1 MLSTRRSWPER
12 WAILDCNAFYSSCER
27 VFRPHLRTRPV
38 VVLSNNDGCMISV
51 SPEAKLLGLKLGAP
65 VHEVREIIRKH
76 RVHVFSSNYQLYG
89 DLSRR
94 VMRILDE
101 LHPDVLQYSIDEA
114 FIDFSHVPP
123 GEEEAW
129 ANDVCRRVT
138 RETGVP
144 VTIGIGHTKTIAKL
158 ASKRAKKIKQKAMH
172 LADQGLETVLR
183 DTPVGD
189 VWGIGH
195 GSELKLKAHNIITAW
210 DFREHPNTAL
220 IRGLLTVTGER
231 LRDELRGISCVEP
244 GEMSEKKMIS
254 STRSFG
260 RRVYARSDLEE
271 AVSTYVGFACEKL
284 RAQQSVARG
293 ISVYLRTSAFEDRTT
308 YHRNDGQLFL
318 VSASSDTGQFTRAA
332 IDIVRSIYRR
342 DTPYKKAGILLFEIS
357 PRAGQQVDLFE
368 TEDTRSGPLMSAM
381 DSINKRWGRG
391 TVRMAACGTKQD
403 WRMLCEKRS
412 DKTQLHWHDL
422 VEVKRE
428 VVETTGS
435 TGRNSREIE

>member
-1 MLSTRRSWPER
+1 MLSIKPSSLCR

-27 VFRPHLRTRPV
+27 VFRPHLRTKPV

-65 VHEVREIIRKH
+65 VHEVRELIRKH

-123 GEEEAW
+123 GEEESW
-129 ANDVCRRVT
+129 AHEVCLRVT
-138 RETGVP
+138 RETGIP
-144 VTIGIGHTKTIAKL
+144 VTIGIGRTKTIAKI
-158 ASKRAKKIKQKAMH
+158 ASKRAKKIKQKTMY
-172 LADQGLETVLR
+172 LADADMEAVLR

-189 VWGIGH
+189 VWGIGTA
-195 GSELKLKAHNIITAW
+195 SALKLQAHKILTAW
-210 DFREHPNTAL
+210 EFREHPNTAL
-220 IRGLLTVTGER
+220 IRSLLTVTGER

-244 GEMSEKKMIS
+244 AEMSEKKMIS

-260 RRVYARSDLEE
+260 RRVYDRIELEE

-284 RAQQSVARG
+284 RAQNSVARG
-293 ISVYLRTSAFEDRTT
+293 ISVYLRTGVFDDKTT
-308 YHRNDGQLFL
+308 YHRNDGQIFL
-318 VSASSDTGQFTRAA
+318 ISATSDTGQFTRAA
-332 IDIVRSIYRR
+332 IDIVRSLYRK
-342 DTPYKKAGILLFEIS
+342 DTAYKKAGVFIFDIS
-357 PRAGQQVDLFE
+357 PRSGQQVDLFHV
-368 TEDTRSGPLMSAM
+368 EDERSAPLMSAM
-381 DSINKRWGRG
+381 DVINKKWGRG
-391 TVRMAACGTKQD
+391 TVRMASCGTKQD

-412 DKTQLHWHDL
+412 DKTQLQWSDL

-428 VVETTGS
+428 KF
-435 TGRNSREIE
+435 

>member
-1 MLSTRRSWPER
+1 MLSIRRLWPER

-123 GEEEAW
+123 GDEERW
-129 ANDVCRRVT
+129 AHEVCLRVT
-138 RETGVP
+138 RETGIP
-144 VTIGIGHTKTIAKL
+144 VTIGIGRTKTIAKI
-158 ASKRAKKIKQKAMH
+158 ASKRAKKIKQKAMY
-172 LADQGLETVLR
+172 LADKDIEAALR

-189 VWGIGH
+189 VWGIGP
-195 GSELKLKAHNIITAW
+195 GFEAKLKMHNIRTAW
-210 DFREHPNTAL
+210 EFREHPNSPL
-220 IRGLLTVTGER
+220 IRALLTVTGER
-231 LRDELRGISCVEP
+231 LREELRGVSCVEP
-244 GEMSEKKMIS
+244 GEMAEKKMIS

-260 RRVYARSDLEE
+260 RRVYDRIELEE

-284 RAQQSVARG
+284 RAQNSVARG
-293 ISVYLRTSAFEDRTT
+293 ISVFLRTSAFEDKTI
-308 YHRNDGQLFL
+308 YHRNDGQIFL
-318 VSASSDTGQFTRAA
+318 VSATSDTGQFTRAA
-332 IDIVRSIYRR
+332 IEIVRSLYRR
-342 DTPYKKAGILLFEIS
+342 DTPYKKAGIFLFDIS
-357 PRAGQQVDLFE
+357 PRAGQQVDLFQV
-368 TEDTRSGPLMSAM
+368 EDARTAPLMSAM
-381 DSINKRWGRG
+381 DSINKKWGRG
-391 TVRMAACGTKQD
+391 TIRMAACGTKQD

-412 DKTQLHWHDL
+412 DKTQLQWHDL
-422 VEVKRE
+422 VEVKAE
-428 VVETTGS
+428 SSV
-435 TGRNSREIE
+435 GRLWDCHF

>member
-1 MLSTRRSWPER
+1 MLSIKPSWPER

-27 VFRPHLRTRPV
+27 VFRPHLRTKPV

-65 VHEVREIIRKH
+65 VHEVREIIRKN

-123 GEEEAW
+123 GDEEKW
-129 ANDVCRRVT
+129 AHEVCLRVT
-138 RETGVP
+138 RETGIP
-144 VTIGIGHTKTIAKL
+144 VTIGVGRTKTIAKI
-158 ASKRAKKIKQKAMH
+158 ASKRAKKIKQKAMY
-172 LADQGLETVLR
+172 LADEDMETALR

-189 VWGIGH
+189 VWGIGYA
-195 GSELKLKAHNIITAW
+195 SALKLQAHKILTAW
-210 DFREHPNTAL
+210 EFREHPNTPL
-220 IRGLLTVTGER
+220 IRSLLTVTGER

-260 RRVYARSDLEE
+260 RRVYDRIELEE

-284 RAQQSVARG
+284 RAQESVARG
-293 ISVYLRTSAFEDRTT
+293 LSVFLRTGAFDHKNT
-308 YHRNDGQLFL
+308 YHRNDGQIFL
-318 VSASSDTGQFTRAA
+318 ISPTSDTGQFTRAA
-332 IDIVRSIYRR
+332 IEIVRSLYRK
-342 DTPYKKAGILLFEIS
+342 DVAYKKAGVFIFDIS
-357 PRAGQQVDLFE
+357 PRRGQQVDLFHV
-368 TEDTRSGPLMSAM
+368 EDERSAPLMSAM
-381 DSINKRWGRG
+381 DVINKKWGRG
-391 TVRMAACGTKQD
+391 TVRMASCGTKQD

-422 VEVKRE
+422 VEVRR
-428 VVETTGS
+428 ETTKQV
-435 TGRNSREIE
+435 

>member
-1 MLSTRRSWPER
+1 MLSIKPSWPER

-27 VFRPHLRTRPV
+27 VFRPQLRTRPV

-123 GEEEAW
+123 GEEEKW
-129 ANDVCRRVT
+129 AHEVCLRVT
-138 RETGVP
+138 RETGIP
-144 VTIGIGHTKTIAKL
+144 VTIGVGRTKTIAKI
-158 ASKRAKKIKQKAMH
+158 ASKRAKKIKQKAMY
-172 LADQGLETVLR
+172 LADGDVEAAFR

-189 VWGIGH
+189 VWGIGYA
-195 GSELKLKAHNIITAW
+195 SALKLQAHKILTAW
-210 DFREHPNTAL
+210 DLREHPNTPL
-220 IRGLLTVTGER
+220 IRALLTVTGER

-260 RRVYARSDLEE
+260 RRVYDRIELEE

-284 RAQQSVARG
+284 RAQHSVARG
-293 ISVYLRTSAFEDRTT
+293 ISVFLRTGAFDDKNT
-308 YHRNDGQLFL
+308 YHRNDGQIFL
-318 VSASSDTGQFTRAA
+318 ISATSDTGQFTRAA
-332 IDIVRSIYRR
+332 IDLVRALYRK
-342 DTPYKKAGILLFEIS
+342 DVAYKKAGVFIFDIS
-357 PRAGQQVDLFE
+357 PRSGQQVDLFHV
-368 TEDTRSGPLMSAM
+368 EDERSAPLMSAM
-381 DSINKRWGRG
+381 DVINKKWGRG
-391 TVRMAACGTKQD
+391 TVRMASCGTKQD

-428 VVETTGS
+428 KV
-435 TGRNSREIE
+435 

>member
-1 MLSTRRSWPER
+1 MLSIKPLWPKR

-27 VFRPHLRTRPV
+27 VFRPHLRTKPV

-123 GEEEAW
+123 GEEESW
-129 ANDVCRRVT
+129 AHEVCLRVT
-138 RETGVP
+138 RETGIP
-144 VTIGIGHTKTIAKL
+144 VTIGVGRTKTIAKI
-158 ASKRAKKIKQKAMH
+158 ASRRAKKIKQKAMY
-172 LADQGLETVLR
+172 LADENIETALR

-189 VWGIGH
+189 VWGIGY
-195 GSELKLKAHNIITAW
+195 GSEVKLKAHKILTAW
-210 DFREHPNTAL
+210 DLREHPNTPL
-220 IRGLLTVTGER
+220 IRALLTVTGER

-244 GEMSEKKMIS
+244 GEMNEKKMIS

-260 RRVYARSDLEE
+260 RRVYDRIELEE
-271 AVSTYVGFACEKL
+271 AISTYVGFACEKL

-293 ISVYLRTSAFEDRTT
+293 ISVFLRTGAFDDKTT
-308 YHRNDGQLFL
+308 YHRNDGQIFL
-318 VSASSDTGQFTRAA
+318 ISPTNDTGQFTRAA
-332 IDIVRSIYRR
+332 IDLVRSLYRK
-342 DTPYKKAGILLFEIS
+342 DVAYKKAGVFIFDIS
-357 PRAGQQVDLFE
+357 PRAGQQVDLFQL
-368 TEDTRSGPLMSAM
+368 EDERSASLMSAI
-381 DSINKRWGRG
+381 DLINKKWGRG

-412 DKTQLHWHDL
+412 DKTQLEWNDL
-422 VEVKRE
+422 VIVRRE
-428 VVETTGS
+428 FSSLGK
-435 TGRNSREIE
+435 